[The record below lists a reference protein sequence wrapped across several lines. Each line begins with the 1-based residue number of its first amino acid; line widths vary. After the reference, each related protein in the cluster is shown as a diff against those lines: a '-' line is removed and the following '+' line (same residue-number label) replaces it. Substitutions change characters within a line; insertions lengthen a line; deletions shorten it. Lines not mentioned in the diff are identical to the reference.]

1 VVKMK
6 KFGINYLMKNLYLK
20 KKKDLQEQEMVKYL
34 HIGHFNTMQNLNTRF
49 KMEEVKIT
57 LI

>member
-1 VVKMK
+1 MK
-6 KFGINYLMKNLYLK
+6 KFGINYLMKNPYLK
-20 KKKDLQEQEMVKYL
+20 KKKDLQELEMVKYL
-34 HIGHFNTMQNLNTRF
+34 HTGHFNIMQKEDMRF